1 MRMFQIGEFNEH
13 AMDALLESVIH
24 DSTREERIMML
35 FGILDNMLK
44 TAWLSGLNEDNAKQ
58 RECVQAAV
66 DVVNFLKSNLG
77 VHKDPLFNAAYK
89 RFYTTIHRK
98 IIDAH
103 KNGANEEFQTIR
115 ASVAKLTSPPFSKA
129 FFSTFTR
136 ESAIDDGEILRF
148 LLSPN
153 AKNAVLSAGAYSGA
167 RPVQHTSH

>member
-1 MRMFQIGEFNEH
+1 MRMFKIQQFNEH
-13 AMDALLESVIH
+13 AIDALLEGIIH

-44 TAWLSGLNEDNAKQ
+44 TAWISGLNEDAGKQ
-58 RECVQAAV
+58 KECVRAAV

-89 RFYTTIHRK
+89 RFYTTIPRK
-98 IIDAH
+98 IIDAY
-103 KNGANEEFQTIR
+103 KNGTHEEFQTIR

-129 FFSTFTR
+129 FFSNFTR
-136 ESAIDDGEILRF
+136 ESDIDDGEILRF

-153 AKNAVLSAGAYSGA
+153 SKNAVLSAGA
-167 RPVQHTSH
+167 RPAHHTAN

>member
-1 MRMFQIGEFNEH
+1 MFKIQQFNEH
-13 AMDALLESVIH
+13 AIDALLEGIIH

-44 TAWLSGLNEDNAKQ
+44 TAWISGLNEDAGKQ
-58 RECVQAAV
+58 KECVRAAV

-89 RFYTTIHRK
+89 RFYTTIPRK
-98 IIDAH
+98 IIDAY
-103 KNGANEEFQTIR
+103 KNGTHEEFQTIR

-129 FFSTFTR
+129 FFSNFTR
-136 ESAIDDGEILRF
+136 ESDIDDGEILRF

-153 AKNAVLSAGAYSGA
+153 SKNAVLSAGA
-167 RPVQHTSH
+167 RPAHHTAN